1 MSYRGDA
8 FYNGVV
14 CDVGAWVD
22 MHERGKRALR
32 TRGRAASRLSINGGW
47 PTCCFR
53 EALINA
59 DVISS
64 GVEKPAL
71 GSAGINQTFLGIF
84 IRHHDIGCP
93 LVAIFDEWAPRTY
106 TPVFLMHRLL
116 YLAIVVETGDG

>member
-1 MSYRGDA
+1 MDNLLKYHS
-8 FYNGVV
+8 
-14 CDVGAWVD
+14 
-22 MHERGKRALR
+22 
-32 TRGRAASRLSINGGW
+32 W

-116 YLAIVVETGDG
+116 YLAIGPAKNKTGRPQAARLASS